1 MRWCSSG
8 PASRSASAELE
19 PPEPGDG
26 EVLVEVEACGVCR
39 TDLHVVD
46 GELTEP
52 KLPLVPGHQ
61 VVGRVVA
68 SGAGVGTEEGSRV
81 GVPWLAWTCGVC
93 ERCREGRE
101 NLCPRALFTGYT
113 ADGGY
118 AERLSVDARYALPLD
133 DAVDAVAAAPLLCA
147 GLIGYRALR
156 MCGDAA
162 RVGLYGFGS
171 SAHLI
176 CQLLAHEGRER
187 VRVHPRRGRGGPGLR
202 ARPRCGV
209 GRRFVGGASGAARRG
224 GRLRPDRRARPGRA
238 ASRAGGRLGRL
249 RGDPHVRHPVLPLRA
264 ALG

>member
-1 MRWCSSG
+1 MRAMVLERPG
-8 PASRSASAELE
+8 EPLGERELE
-19 PPEPGDG
+19 PPEPGEG
-26 EVLVEVEACGVCR
+26 EVVVEVEACGVCR

-68 SGAGVGTEEGSRV
+68 SGAVVGTEEGSRV

-133 DAVDAVAAAPLLCA
+133 DAVDPVAAAPLLCA

-162 RVGLYGFGS
+162 S
-171 SAHLI
+171 
-176 CQLLAHEGRER
+176 GRPVR
-187 VRVHPRRGRGGPGLR
+187 VRLVRPPDLPAPRVRG
-202 ARPRCGV
+202 A
-209 GRRFVGGASGAARRG
+209 
-224 GRLRPDRRARPGRA
+224 
-238 ASRAGGRLGRL
+238 
-249 RGDPHVRHPVLPLRA
+249 
-264 ALG
+264 